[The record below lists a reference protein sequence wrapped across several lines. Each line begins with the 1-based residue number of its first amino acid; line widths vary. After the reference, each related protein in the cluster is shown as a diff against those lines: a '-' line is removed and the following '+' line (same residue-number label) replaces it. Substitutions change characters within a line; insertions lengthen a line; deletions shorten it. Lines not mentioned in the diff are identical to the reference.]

1 MQILSSISKYLILAL
16 ISCSL
21 LLITCNN
28 VTIGSLGLGFIYS
41 SETTSTT
48 NDAKNSIWNSMRHE
62 FSLNHQTQTA
72 QVQREIRRLV
82 ADQDRLYQ
90 ILKAAGPYMYYI
102 YKKTQAKGLP
112 IELALIPFVESEF
125 NPNDRSTKG
134 ATGLWQLMPQ
144 TAKEL
149 GVKVKS
155 GYDGRRNVVA
165 STNAALAFFNDLG
178 NTFNGNWELAI
189 AAYNCGPG
197 CVQSAKRRTG
207 GSENFWKLPLP
218 QETKYY
224 VPRLLAV
231 AEIIKN
237 PKKYGVELPPI
248 SNEPYFTEV
257 KVNKPVSLEKVAKT
271 SGIDIN
277 TLHKLNP
284 DSKQI
289 TPSQKNGESKL
300 LVPVKQA
307 SSVTQTVMVKA

>member
-21 LLITCNN
+21 LLITWNS
-28 VTIGSLGLGFIYS
+28 VTIESLGLGFIY
-41 SETTSTT
+41 TTEMTT
-48 NDAKNSIWNSMRHE
+48 TDAKDAKNSIWNSMRAE
-62 FSLNHQTQTA
+62 FTLDHRTQTA

-82 ADQDRLYQ
+82 ADQDHLYQ
-90 ILKAAGPYMYYI
+90 ILKAAGPYMYFI

-125 NPNDRSTKG
+125 NPNDRSSKG
-134 ATGLWQLMPQ
+134 ATGLWQLMSP
-144 TAKEL
+144 TAKDL

-155 GYDGRRNVVA
+155 GYDGRLNVIA

-178 NTFNGNWELAI
+178 NTFKGNWELAI

-197 CVQSAKRRTG
+197 CVQSAKRRS
-207 GSENFWKLPLP
+207 GSDNFWKLPLP

-231 AEIIKN
+231 AEIIEH

-248 SNEPYFTEV
+248 SNEPYFQEV
-257 KVNKPVSLEKVAKT
+257 KVEKPTSLEKVAKT
-271 SGIDIN
+271 SGIDIK
-277 TLHKLNP
+277 TLKKLNP
-284 DSKQI
+284 DAKHE
-289 TPSQKNGESKL
+289 TPVQKNGESKL

-307 SSVTQTVMVKA
+307 PAVTQKIA

>member
-21 LLITCNN
+21 LLITWNN
-28 VTIGSLGLGFIYS
+28 ATIESLGLGFIHTT
-41 SETTSTT
+41 ETTA
-48 NDAKNSIWNSMRHE
+48 DGKNSIWHSMRNE

-82 ADQDRLYQ
+82 ADQERLYQ
-90 ILKAAGPYMYYI
+90 ILKAAGPYMHYI

-155 GYDGRRNVVA
+155 DYDGRRNVVA

-178 NTFNGNWELAI
+178 ITFNGN
-189 AAYNCGPG
+189 
-197 CVQSAKRRTG
+197 
-207 GSENFWKLPLP
+207 
-218 QETKYY
+218 
-224 VPRLLAV
+224 
-231 AEIIKN
+231 
-237 PKKYGVELPPI
+237 
-248 SNEPYFTEV
+248 
-257 KVNKPVSLEKVAKT
+257 
-271 SGIDIN
+271 
-277 TLHKLNP
+277 
-284 DSKQI
+284 
-289 TPSQKNGESKL
+289 
-300 LVPVKQA
+300 
-307 SSVTQTVMVKA
+307 